1 MEFEAW
7 WLLIPLG
14 CFALGWFAARVDI
27 RYVLREA
34 RALPSAYFRGLN
46 FLLREQHDKA
56 VESFVDVS
64 RRDPHALDLQLAL
77 GSLFRRQGRI
87 GEATGI
93 HQSLVDRHDL
103 PKEKRDLAQ
112 FELAQDFHAAGL
124 FDRAETVYEQLTGTA
139 YEAEAVMKLASVLEQ
154 EKAWQKAIAA
164 RERVQRLSGEPQG
177 KFNAQYHCELAEM
190 ALALGDAKA
199 VEQHLS
205 AALAVN
211 RNNSR
216 VRLIAFR
223 AAMKSND
230 TSAAT
235 AALVELQRTNPELL
249 VLIAEDVE
257 ALYGKLG
264 TPQIAVDQIAAAQ
277 RSAPTSLGLSRLVD
291 ASLKVEGRVQAIAH
305 LKRELTAQPSARE
318 ATRLLELESAEHDGE
333 ASETMLGIA
342 QLLHRATDKIPGFH
356 CTHCGFRAPRYYW
369 KCPGCNEWESF
380 CATPLGHNN

>member
-177 KFNAQYHCELAEM
+177 KFIAQYHCELAET

-199 VEQHLS
+199 VDQHLS

-230 TSAAT
+230 TAAAT

-257 ALYGKLG
+257 ALYGKLTWKG
-264 TPQIAVDQIAAAQ
+264 AWMKQWVEPTRQSTPPYRRADDPVDLPWGNPTTRPRDEIAATFLIRMVHAH
-277 RSAPTSLGLSRLVD
+277 PGEITI
-291 ASLKVEGRVQAIAH
+291 IAGGP
-305 LKRELTAQPSARE
+305 LTN
-318 ATRLLELESAEHDGE
+318 L
-333 ASETMLGIA
+333 
-342 QLLHRATDKIPGFH
+342 
-356 CTHCGFRAPRYYW
+356 
-369 KCPGCNEWESF
+369 
-380 CATPLGHNN
+380 

>member
-1 MEFEAW
+1 VEFEAW

-27 RYVLREA
+27 RYVLRDA

-77 GSLFRRQGRI
+77 GSLFRRQGRV

-103 PKEKRDLAQ
+103 PKDKRELAL

-139 YEAEAVMKLASVLEQ
+139 YEAEAVTRLTSVLEQ

-164 RERVQRLSGEPQG
+164 RERIQRLSGEPQG
-177 KFNAQYHCELAEM
+177 RFIAQYHCELAEAAFVSGNSDNVRSSLVD
-190 ALALGDAKA
+190 AL
-199 VEQHLS
+199 ES
-205 AALAVN
+205 N

-216 VRLIAFR
+216 AHLIAFR
-223 AAMKSND
+223 DAIKRND
-230 TSAAT
+230 LASAEH
-235 AALVELQRTNPELL
+235 ALSELRRTMPELL
-249 VLIAEDVE
+249 VLIADDLVAFHEKTARTDQAVE
-257 ALYGKLG
+257 AL
-264 TPQIAVDQIAAAQ
+264 AAAQ
-277 RSAPTSLGLSRLVD
+277 HEAPSSLGLSKLID
-291 ASLKVEGRVQAIAH
+291 ASLKIEGRNSA
-305 LKRELTAQPSARE
+305 LDRLRRELAAQPSVRE
-318 ATRLLELESAEHDGE
+318 TARLLELESSGVDA
-333 ASETMLGIA
+333 ATAQTMNDAA
-342 QLLHRATDKIPGFH
+342 QFLHRATEKIPGFH
-356 CTHCGFRAPRYYW
+356 CGHCGFRAPRYYW

-380 CATPLGHNN
+380 RATPLG

>member
-27 RYVLREA
+27 RYVLRDA

-103 PKEKRDLAQ
+103 PKEKRDLAL
-112 FELAQDFHAAGL
+112 FELAQDFHSAGL

-139 YEAEAVMKLASVLEQ
+139 YEAEAVTKLASVLEQ
-154 EKAWQKAIAA
+154 EKVWQKAIAA
-164 RERVQRLSGEPQG
+164 RERIQRLSGEPQG
-177 KFNAQYHCELAEM
+177 RFIAQYHCELADL
-190 ALALGDAKA
+190 ALAADDQKQVHSQLA
-199 VEQHLS
+199 S
-205 AALAVN
+205 ALESN
-211 RNNSR
+211 RNSSR
-216 VRLIAFR
+216 VPLIAFR
-223 AAMKSND
+223 AAMKAD
-230 TSAAT
+230 DKP
-235 AALVELQRTNPELL
+235 AALEALKDLQRTKPELT
-249 VLIAEDVE
+249 VLISDDIVSLFENLGKPQDAVE
-257 ALYGKLG
+257 QL
-264 TPQIAVDQIAAAQ
+264 AAAQ
-277 RSAPTSLGLSRLVD
+277 SEVSSTLGLSRLVD
-291 ASLKVEGRVQAIAH
+291 ASMKIEGRDHA
-305 LKRELTAQPSARE
+305 LSRLTRALRNQPSARE
-318 ATRLLELESAEHDGE
+318 VARLLELESDKHDSAA
-333 ASETMLGIA
+333 ASTMKDVA
-342 QLLHRATDKIPGFH
+342 QLLRNATEKTPGCH
-356 CTHCGFRAPRYYW
+356 CGHCGFRAPRYYW

-380 CATPLGHNN
+380 RATPLGQ

>member
-1 MEFEAW
+1 VEFEAW

-103 PKEKRDLAQ
+103 PKEKRELAQ

-124 FDRAETVYEQLTGTA
+124 FDRAESVYEQLAGTA
-139 YEAEAVMKLASVLEQ
+139 YEAEAVTKLASVLEQ
-154 EKAWQKAIAA
+154 EKAWQKAITA

-177 KFNAQYHCELAEM
+177 KFIAQYHCELAEI
-190 ALALGDAKA
+190 ALAQGDTVA
-199 VEQHLS
+199 VQNE
-205 AALAVN
+205 LAVAQSAN
-211 RNNSR
+211 RSNSR
-216 VRLIAFR
+216 VSLIAFR
-223 AAMKSND
+223 AAIKSEDSN
-230 TSAAT
+230 AAT
-235 AALVELQRTNPELL
+235 KALAELQRSNPELI
-249 VLIAEDVE
+249 VLIADDV
-257 ALYGKLG
+257 ATLYEKLG
-264 TPQIAVDQIAAAQ
+264 QAQTGVDQLAAAQ
-277 RSAPTSLGLSRLVD
+277 RNAPTSLGLSRLVD
-291 ASLKVEGRVQAIAH
+291 ASLKVEGRTQAIAH

-318 ATRLLELESAEHDGE
+318 STRLLELESAQHEGP

-356 CTHCGFRAPRYYW
+356 CAHCGFRAPRYYW

-380 CATPLGHNN
+380 RATPLGHDN

>member
-27 RYVLREA
+27 RYVLRDA

-103 PKEKRDLAQ
+103 PKEKRELAL
-112 FELAQDFHAAGL
+112 FELAQDFHSAGL
-124 FDRAETVYEQLTGTA
+124 FDRAENVYEQLTGSA
-139 YEAEAVMKLASVLEQ
+139 YEAEAVTKLASVLEQ

-164 RERVQRLSGEPQG
+164 RERIQRLSGEPQG
-177 KFNAQYHCELAEM
+177 RYIAQYHCELAEI
-190 ALALGDAKA
+190 ALAADDQKQVQSQLAG
-199 VEQHLS
+199 
-205 AALAVN
+205 ALESN
-211 RNNSR
+211 RNSAR
-216 VRLIAFR
+216 VPLIAFR
-223 AAMKSND
+223 AAMKAD
-230 TSAAT
+230 DQAAAQ
-235 AALVELQRTNPELL
+235 AALQELQRTRAELT
-249 VLIAEDVE
+249 VLISDDIV
-257 ALYGKLG
+257 ALFEKLG
-264 TPQIAVDQIAAAQ
+264 KPQEAVEQLAAAQ
-277 RSAPTSLGLSRLVD
+277 NEVSTTLGLSRLVD
-291 ASLKVEGRVQAIAH
+291 ASLTIESRDQALGR
-305 LKRELTAQPSARE
+305 LTRALRNQPSARE
-318 ATRLLELESAEHDGE
+318 VARLLELESDKYDAN
-333 ASETMLGIA
+333 AAATMNEIA
-342 QLLHRATDKIPGFH
+342 QLLRSATEKTPGFN
-356 CTHCGFRAPRYYW
+356 CGHCGFRAPRYYW

-380 CATPLGHNN
+380 RATPLGQ